1 MQTGSRVADTPLQAV
16 SREDVEELNSA
27 MNGYGVGVLRNV
39 ISDSVL
45 ERTRSYVKQALEK
58 HNGQYFSLRGLEW
71 IAESPLDAVFRSEG
85 FHAVLKGLYE
95 KAMDASPPSDR
106 IAPSIRVLSG
116 TLGLRHSN
124 LFHYD
129 SYVVTAL
136 VPILIPT
143 RPDELPGH
151 LVMFP
156 NLRNV
161 RRRAVVNIIEKALV
175 ESSAGRRLW
184 RSHWA
189 QRLLGARVV
198 PLEPGNI
205 YFFWGMRALHANQPC
220 LPESVRSTALFHFG
234 DPHEKS
240 IFKQFSQRRAE
251 AICRRLAARTR

>member
-1 MQTGSRVADTPLQAV
+1 VQTGSRSAEAPLQAV
-16 SREDVEELNSA
+16 SRADVEELSSA
-27 MNGYGVGVLRNV
+27 MNGNGVGVLRQV
-39 ISDSVL
+39 ISDSLL
-45 ERTRSYVKQALEK
+45 EQARSYVKQQLEK
-58 HNGQYFSLRGLEW
+58 HNGRYFSLGGLEW
-71 IAESPLDAVFRSEG
+71 IAESPLDAVFHSEG
-85 FHAVLKGLYE
+85 FRAVLKGLYE
-95 KAMDASPPSDR
+95 KAMGSSPPSDR
-106 IAPSIRVLSG
+106 ITPLIRVLSG

-161 RRRAVVNIIEKALV
+161 RSHAVVNIIEKALV
-175 ESSAGRRLW
+175 ESGAGRRLW
-184 RSHWA
+184 SSRWV
-189 QRLLGARVV
+189 QRVLGARVV
-198 PLEPGNI
+198 SLEPGNI
-205 YFFWGMRALHANQPC
+205 YFFWGMRSLHANQPC

-251 AICRRLAARTR
+251 AANRRREARTR

>member
-1 MQTGSRVADTPLQAV
+1 MQADSQSAAPQAI
-16 SREDVEELNSA
+16 SPEDVEQLSSA
-27 MNGYGVGVLRNV
+27 MNGDGVGVLRNV
-39 ISDSVL
+39 ISDLML
-45 ERTRSYVKQALEK
+45 ERARSYVKQQLEK
-58 HNGQYFSLRGLEW
+58 HNGQYFAEHGLEW
-71 IAESPLDAVFRSEG
+71 TAESSLDSVFRSEG

-95 KAMDASPPSDR
+95 KAMGDSPLSDR
-106 IAPSIRVLSG
+106 ITPSIRVLSG
-116 TLGLRHSN
+116 VLGLRHSN

-143 RPDELPGH
+143 RPDEPAGH

-161 RRRAVVNIIEKALV
+161 RRRAVVNILEKALV
-175 ESSAGRRLW
+175 ESSFARRLW
-184 RSHWA
+184 CSPWV
-189 QRLLGARVV
+189 QGMLGGRIV

-205 YFFWGMRALHANQPC
+205 YFFWGMRSLHANLPC

-240 IFKQFSQRRAE
+240 IFKQFSQRRAK
-251 AICRRLAARTR
+251 AVSRRLAARTR

>member
-1 MQTGSRVADTPLQAV
+1 VQTGSRSAAPPLRAI
-16 SREDVEELNSA
+16 SPEDVEELSSA
-27 MNGYGVGVLRNV
+27 MNGDGVGVLRNV
-39 ISDSVL
+39 ISDFML
-45 ERTRSYVKQALEK
+45 ERAGSYVKQQLEK
-58 HNGQYFSLRGLEW
+58 HNGQYFAERGPEW
-71 IAESPLDAVFRSEG
+71 TAESSLDAVFRSEG

-95 KAMDASPPSDR
+95 KAMGASPPSDR
-106 IAPSIRVLSG
+106 ITPSIRVLSG
-116 TLGLRHSN
+116 RLGLRHSN

-143 RPDELPGH
+143 RPDEPPGH

-184 RSHWA
+184 RSPWV
-189 QRLLGARVV
+189 QRVLGARVV

-205 YFFWGMRALHANQPC
+205 YYFWGMRSLHANQPC

-251 AICRRLAARTR
+251 AASRRLAARTR

>member
-1 MQTGSRVADTPLQAV
+1 VQTGNRSAAQPLRAI

-27 MNGYGVGVLRNV
+27 MNGGGVGVLRNV
-39 ISDSVL
+39 ISDTML
-45 ERTRSYVKQALEK
+45 ERARSYVKQQLEK
-58 HNGQYFSLRGLEW
+58 HNGQYFAERGPEW
-71 IAESPLDAVFRSEG
+71 TAESSLDAVFRSEG

-95 KAMDASPPSDR
+95 KAMGASPPSDR
-106 IAPSIRVLSG
+106 IMPSIRVLSG

-143 RPDELPGH
+143 RADELPGH

-161 RRRAVVNIIEKALV
+161 RRRPVVNIIEKALV
-175 ESSAGRRLW
+175 ESNTARRLW
-184 RSHWA
+184 RLPWV
-189 QRLLGARVV
+189 QRVLGARVV
-198 PLEPGNI
+198 LLEPGNI
-205 YFFWGMRALHANQPC
+205 YYFWGMRSLHANQPC

-240 IFKQFSQRRAE
+240 IFKQFSQRRAD
-251 AICRRLAARTR
+251 AASRRLAARTR